1 MSRNFELMQNLGRE
15 RDMFQASTEAA
26 TVAERMVA
34 EPLVT
39 ERMVAERMVAERM
52 VAERMIAEP
61 TVAEPAPMSAPVMEM
76 QPLQLKMEEGQRD
89 EIFKLVQ
96 RVFLMPGDKSRVVVV
111 SGMESGNGCSW
122 ICARMA
128 EVLAAQ
134 TAGTVC
140 VVDANLRS
148 PGLHREF
155 GVPNHYG
162 LTDALQGTDPI
173 RRFVTSLSRPNL
185 WLLSCGGEVDG
196 MQTMLGSDR
205 MRALLPELQREF
217 DYVLIDAPSMG
228 SGDDSV
234 MLGRG
239 AEGVILVLR
248 ANLSRRESA
257 RKAVRSLE
265 HANVRVLGAV
275 LNHRTF
281 PVPEAIYRKL

>member
-1 MSRNFELMQNLGRE
+1 MSRNFELMQNLGKERE
-15 RDMFQASTEAA
+15 MFQATTQAA
-26 TVAERMVA
+26 TVAE
-34 EPLVT
+34 PTLV
-39 ERMVAERMVAERM
+39 
-52 VAERMIAEP
+52 EP
-61 TVAEPAPMSAPVMEM
+61 TVVEPTFNPAPPIEL

-111 SGMESGNGCSW
+111 TGMESGTGCSW

-134 TAGTVC
+134 TSGSVC

-155 GVPNHYG
+155 GVQNHYG
-162 LTDALQGTDPI
+162 LTDALKVTDPI

-185 WLLSCGGEVDG
+185 WLLSCGAEVEG
-196 MQTMLGSDR
+196 MHNMLGSDR
-205 MRALLPELQREF
+205 MRSLLPELQREF
-217 DYVLIDAPSMG
+217 DYVLIDSPSMG
-228 SGDDSV
+228 SGDESV

-239 AEGVILVLR
+239 AEGVVLVLR
-248 ANLSRRESA
+248 ANSSRRETA
-257 RKAVRSLE
+257 RKAVRDLE